1 MAPDSVLAIRR
12 AALGAR
18 RRLTRAGG
26 WRRRHDGGGR
36 LMYSEVTMRARGP
49 LLALLGIA
57 LAAWA
62 LLATRPAPLPVV
74 GPAARAAAAAPVLRE
89 IGDLDRAAARLQD
102 GRRLQAQALT
112 APARNPFEFVV
123 VRPKPVAPPKP
134 SEAAAALAALAPL
147 VLPPAPVSLVGLV
160 DREVD
165 GRVVRIAVLS
175 FGGRL
180 HYVEAGSRLGA
191 AYEVVEQQ

>member
-1 MAPDSVLAIRR
+1 
-12 AALGAR
+12 
-18 RRLTRAGG
+18 
-26 WRRRHDGGGR
+26 
-36 LMYSEVTMRARGP
+36 MYSEVIMRARGP

-57 LAAWA
+57 LVAWA
-62 LLATRPAPLPVV
+62 VVAARPSPPLVV
-74 GPAARAAAAAPVLRE
+74 GPPPRTAAAATLFRE
-89 IGDLDRAAARLQD
+89 IGDLDRASLRLRD
-102 GRRLQAQALT
+102 GRRPSREPLA
-112 APARNPFEFVV
+112 APNRNPFEFVV
-123 VRPKPVAPPKP
+123 VRAKPVAPPRP
-134 SEAAAALAALAPL
+134 AEAAAALAALAPL

-191 AYEVVEQQ
+191 AYEVVAVGPNAVDLLALDTNTPRRLVQR

>member
-1 MAPDSVLAIRR
+1 
-12 AALGAR
+12 
-18 RRLTRAGG
+18 
-26 WRRRHDGGGR
+26 
-36 LMYSEVTMRARGP
+36 MYSEAIMRARGP

-57 LAAWA
+57 LLAWA
-62 LLATRPAPLPVV
+62 VVAVQPTPPAVIEPSP
-74 GPAARAAAAAPVLRE
+74 RAAAAAPLLRE
-89 IGDLDRAAARLQD
+89 IGDLDRASMRLRD
-102 GRRLQAQALT
+102 GRRP
-112 APARNPFEFVV
+112 APQPLAAPNRNPFEFVV

-134 SEAAAALAALAPL
+134 AEAAAALAALAPL

-191 AYEVVEQQ
+191 AYEVVAVGPNAVDLLALDTNTTRRLVQR